1 MAPTSTLDARAKA
14 IAGDR
19 TRVVAEVIR
28 DGHDVVAAAV
38 RWLDPG
44 AEEWNR
50 IPLAPTEEDIFEGEV
65 RFAASGIGAL
75 AIEAWTDRYA
85 TWRRDIARWEGSDL
99 LLELAGGAA
108 LLEELATGLDADAR
122 RRVLDAASVLGDTS
136 CSTQARLAAG
146 LDDAVAACLAGV
158 PDPLDWDAAPAV
170 EIRVERPLARCGAW
184 YEVFPRSVGGLKGV
198 TAMLPDLAA
207 LGFDVVYLPPVHPIG
222 TTHRKGRHGTLVAG
236 PDDPGSPWA
245 IGSEEGGHEAVEAS
259 IGSVDD
265 VVDLAAAAQ
274 ELGIDLALDL
284 AFQCSPDHPWVSE
297 HPEWFAHR
305 ADGSIRY
312 AENPPKKY
320 QDIHPLDLWC
330 ALPHRGDLWA
340 ACRHVVEEWVQRGVS
355 VFRVDNPHTKPLPF
369 WKWLIDDIWSRHPEV
384 VFLAEAFTK
393 PSMMYELARVGFSQ
407 GYTYFTWR
415 TSPSELR
422 SYVEE
427 LRDGPESGWFRPNFW
442 PATPDILS
450 GPLRRGSRSAFEA
463 RLVAAALLS
472 PSYGIY
478 SGYELCEN
486 TPQSPDNEEFFDS
499 EKYRVVD
506 RPRPDLDDADAS
518 LFPLIVALNAVRRGH
533 PAIRDL
539 RNLRFV
545 DVDDSR
551 LLAWTWQEKGGA
563 PPILVIVNL
572 SPDEVVETLVHLDPG
587 RLGVDPAGYRV
598 SDLLTGESWSWGG
611 GSAYVKLDP
620 TQRAAHVL
628 ELTAEITP

>member
-1 MAPTSTLDARAKA
+1 M
-14 IAGDR
+14 
-19 TRVVAEVIR
+19 
-28 DGHDVVAAAV
+28 
-38 RWLDPG
+38 
-44 AEEWNR
+44 
-50 IPLAPTEEDIFEGEV
+50 
-65 RFAASGIGAL
+65 
-75 AIEAWTDRYA
+75 
-85 TWRRDIARWEGSDL
+85 
-99 LLELAGGAA
+99 
-108 LLEELATGLDADAR
+108 
-122 RRVLDAASVLGDTS
+122 
-136 CSTQARLAAG
+136 
-146 LDDAVAACLAGV
+146 
-158 PDPLDWDAAPAV
+158 
-170 EIRVERPLARCGAW
+170 
-184 YEVFPRSVGGLKGV
+184 
-198 TAMLPDLAA
+198 
-207 LGFDVVYLPPVHPIG
+207 
-222 TTHRKGRHGTLVAG
+222 
-236 PDDPGSPWA
+236 
-245 IGSEEGGHEAVEAS
+245 
-259 IGSVDD
+259 
-265 VVDLAAAAQ
+265 
-274 ELGIDLALDL
+274 
-284 AFQCSPDHPWVSE
+284 
-297 HPEWFAHR
+297 
-305 ADGSIRY
+305 
-312 AENPPKKY
+312 
-320 QDIHPLDLWC
+320 
-330 ALPHRGDLWA
+330 
-340 ACRHVVEEWVQRGVS
+340 QRGVS